1 MVYTCILEYYS
12 ALKRKEIL
20 THVVTTWT
28 NLEDIFLGEI
38 WKTQKDDII
47 GSHLN
52 EAPKVVKFVDKVAS
66 WFLG

>member
-38 WKTQKDDII
+38 WQTQKDDII